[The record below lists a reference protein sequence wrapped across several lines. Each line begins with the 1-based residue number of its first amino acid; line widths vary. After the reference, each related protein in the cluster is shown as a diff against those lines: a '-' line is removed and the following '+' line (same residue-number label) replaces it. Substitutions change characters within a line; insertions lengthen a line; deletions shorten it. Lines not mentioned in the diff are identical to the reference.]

1 MECFTVFCGT
11 TKEAKIKRNIMIND
25 YPEGGLKR
33 IDIDSFN
40 RSLKAIWIKKCLD
53 TENQGGWKS
62 FFDLEPRKYGGV
74 VT

>member
-1 MECFTVFCGT
+1 
-11 TKEAKIKRNIMIND
+11 MIND

-33 IDIDSFN
+33 IDMDSFN